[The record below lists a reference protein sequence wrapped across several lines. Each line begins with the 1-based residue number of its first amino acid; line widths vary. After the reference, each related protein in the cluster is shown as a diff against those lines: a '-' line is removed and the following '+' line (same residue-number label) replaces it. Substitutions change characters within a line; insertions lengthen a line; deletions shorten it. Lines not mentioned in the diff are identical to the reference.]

1 MNNGQMN
8 GHQSFDVQVKTHLVC
23 YGGTISSLAKELG
36 LGVAHLS
43 AVVRGDKG
51 IPEIWAARENYPN
64 WFRQVVLRCL
74 IEAAQRRLGVLSQH
88 LWRLEGEASATAEA
102 EGRVA

>member
-1 MNNGQMN
+1 MS
-8 GHQSFDVQVKTHLVC
+8 QSFDVQVKTHLVC

-43 AVVRGDKG
+43 AVIRGDKG
-51 IPEIWAARENYPN
+51 IPELWAGRENYPN

-74 IEAAQRRLGVLSQH
+74 IEAAQRRLGGLSQQ
-88 LWRLEGEASATAEA
+88 LWLLEREAYATEVAESRDGEAS
-102 EGRVA
+102 